1 MRHLQLILL
10 IFLLGLQAVAGQE
23 PVTDLDGLHQ
33 LLSPGDR
40 AFKLMKT
47 VTKYQESQTPRVPDE
62 NGMQRE
68 LPLDFRETGEFI
80 SVELEPA
87 ATLKLSTTYTDSSVT
102 IKALENTF
110 CPTISINLKTH
121 VALIKDQHLKSV
133 EKISV
138 ESKSNLFQSA
148 WHGYQWQAETK
159 ERNTLSQHRITIGKL
174 EENGAVYLE
183 IVWLEGGQ
191 RFHYRLL
198 G

>member
-1 MRHLQLILL
+1 MRYFLSLLLILL
-10 IFLLGLQAVAGQE
+10 LGPQLVASQE
-23 PVTDLDGLHQ
+23 PVTDLKELHQ

-47 VTKYQESQTPRVPDE
+47 VTKYQESQTPPNPEE
-62 NGMQRE
+62 NGIQRE
-68 LPLDFRETGEFI
+68 LPLDFRETGEFV
-80 SVELEPA
+80 SVELEAA
-87 ATLKLSTTYTDSSVT
+87 ATLKLSTSYTDSSVT

-121 VALIKDQHLKSV
+121 VALIKDQSLNSV
-133 EKISV
+133 EKITV
-138 ESKSNLFQSA
+138 ESKSNLFRSA
-148 WHGYQWQAETK
+148 WHGYQWQAETTK
-159 ERNTLSQHRITIGKL
+159 KNTLGEHRITIGKL

-183 IVWLEGGQ
+183 IIWLEGGQ